1 MTFTE
6 YCQFY
11 GKMYNLRIVIFH
23 VPILSVYQQFYL
35 TLYIQITL
43 IASNFNLT
51 FNDSILR
58 HLQGIPID
66 TGYEARLILK
76 WDLQFLG
83 LYGVYYILKILTK
96 KQRYRHS
103 ASDCL
108 YTDNSDKQDQFLE
121 QSSDYYLLFCIQLW
135 LLGLCCKENVS

>member
-51 FNDSILR
+51 FDDSILR

-76 WDLQFLG
+76 WDLQFFGPLWS
-83 LYGVYYILKILTK
+83 LLHIK
-96 KQRYRHS
+96 
-103 ASDCL
+103 
-108 YTDNSDKQDQFLE
+108 NSNQKAEVQT
-121 QSSDYYLLFCIQLW
+121 FCIR
-135 LLGLCCKENVS
+135 LLVY